1 VNDEE
6 LAVALLASNR
16 PSRADV
22 LCQWNDT
29 EVESSHRL
37 ARVYDLPGR
46 GLVLAVRERTLQ
58 GAGVY
63 EAEIVPLDGEDRT
76 VYLRCHHGG
85 HVVSTHG
92 VRKAMQTTRRIRA
105 DRFWPHPSAM
115 V

>member
-1 VNDEE
+1 VNDGE
-6 LAVALLASNR
+6 LAVALLASGR

-37 ARVYDLPGR
+37 ARVYDLPAR
-46 GLVLAVRERTLQ
+46 GLVLVVAERRLQ
-58 GAGVY
+58 GMGVY
-63 EAEIVPLDGEDRT
+63 EAEIVPLDGENQT

-85 HVVSTHG
+85 HVISTQG
-92 VRKAMQTTRRIRA
+92 VRQAMETTRRIRA

>member
-1 VNDEE
+1 MNDEE
-6 LAVALLASNR
+6 IALALLASSR

-46 GLVLAVRERTLQ
+46 GLVLAVPERRLQ
-58 GAGVY
+58 GVGVY
-63 EAEIVPLDGEDRT
+63 PPEIVPLEGDDRG

-85 HVVSTHG
+85 HRVSTHA
-92 VRKAMQTTRRIRA
+92 VRQAIRTTRTIRA
-105 DRFWPHPSAM
+105 DRFWPHLSAM